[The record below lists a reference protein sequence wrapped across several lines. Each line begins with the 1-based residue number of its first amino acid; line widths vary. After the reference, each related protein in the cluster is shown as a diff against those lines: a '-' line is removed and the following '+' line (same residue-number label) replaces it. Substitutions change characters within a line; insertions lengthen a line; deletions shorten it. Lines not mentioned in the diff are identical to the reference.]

1 MSEAKE
7 CRHILT
13 TGRRCSSPAL
23 RDKAYCYFHF
33 RTRARHALPPSGN
46 PTPDN
51 SPLILHPLRAD
62 ALGQPEPTVAA
73 PPTQPLTLVF
83 PALEDRES
91 IQVAASM
98 IVSALGR
105 NQLDGKRAATM
116 LYGLQV
122 AAAVTRFDVE
132 PDKDYFVE
140 VETEPAPDGG
150 DLALP

>member
-1 MSEAKE
+1 MSQVED

-13 TGRRCSSPAL
+13 TGRRCGSPAL
-23 RDKAYCYFHF
+23 RGKAYCYFHF
-33 RTRARHALPPSGN
+33 RSRARHAPPQN
-46 PTPDN
+46 LTPDDT
-51 SPLILHPLRAD
+51 PLIVHPLRAD
-62 ALGQPEPTVAA
+62 AFGQPEPTVAA
-73 PPTQPLTLVF
+73 PPPQPLTLDF

-122 AAAVTRFDVE
+122 AVAVTRFNVGPDEDYIVE
-132 PDKDYFVE
+132 I
-140 VETEPAPDGG
+140 ETEPAPDGG